1 MSGPRPNYKR
11 GKKPDVFSTADTKPH
26 ILTATDRL
34 VILEA
39 AAVHGITDGGRKVA
53 GITGFDR
60 WTVQAVAGCQGIGT
74 KWFAANLQA
83 AREKVA

>member
-11 GKKPDVFSTADTKPH
+11 GKKPDVFTTAETKQR
-26 ILTATDRL
+26 ILTAADRL

-39 AAVHGITDGGRKVA
+39 AAVHGIDDEGYKVA
-53 GITGFDR
+53 SVTGFDR

-74 KWFAANLQA
+74 KWFAANL
-83 AREKVA
+83 